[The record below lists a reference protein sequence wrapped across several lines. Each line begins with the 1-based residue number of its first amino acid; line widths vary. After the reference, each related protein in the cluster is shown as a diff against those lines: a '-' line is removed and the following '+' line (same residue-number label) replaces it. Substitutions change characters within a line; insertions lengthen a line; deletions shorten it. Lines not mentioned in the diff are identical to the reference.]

1 MEKIQLEE
9 KMKKI
14 LFTVI
19 AIAGILLLAG
29 CPTPIDPTPTTY
41 GVTVSPSGATSG
53 ESVSAGVSEA
63 EEGATVTLTAS
74 LNSDR
79 RVSLSASGIW
89 I

>member
-1 MEKIQLEE
+1 
-9 KMKKI
+9 MKKI

-53 ESVSAGVSEA
+53 ESVSAA
-63 EEGATVTLTAS
+63 A
-74 LNSDR
+74 
-79 RVSLSASGIW
+79 
-89 I
+89 

>member
-53 ESVSAGVSEA
+53 ESVSAA
-63 EEGATVTLTAS
+63 A
-74 LNSDR
+74 
-79 RVSLSASGIW
+79 
-89 I
+89 